1 MPSLEWDNFDEV
13 AGRIVAWALAED
25 ASDSDVTTAALG
37 RAAERNN
44 VCHAMA
50 REDLI
55 VAGWPLVAMTYR
67 LLTDTVTVRQT
78 APDGSRVGAGERIGA
93 VLGKS
98 GFLLRGERV
107 ALNLLCRLSG
117 IATLTRMFVSA
128 VEGTGVDIL
137 DTRKTTPCH
146 RILERYAVRMGGGV
160 NHRFNLASSALIK
173 DNHIAA
179 AGGIENLS
187 DIIESLGAGASVEVE
202 VDSLEQLDVVLPLR
216 PDRIMLDNMS
226 VESMVEAVG
235 MNSKSECYLE
245 ASGGVTLETVRSI
258 AETGVNGISIGSLTH
273 SAPSRDIGFDW
284 LLNSRERYDQAVD

>member
-1 MPSLEWDNFDEV
+1 MPSLEWDRFDEV

-25 ASDSDVTTAALG
+25 ASDRDVTTAALG
-37 RAAERNN
+37 RAAERSS
-44 VCHAMA
+44 VCHAIA
-50 REDLI
+50 RDDLI
-55 VAGWPLVAMTYR
+55 VAGWSLVTMTYR

-78 APDGSRVGAGERIGA
+78 APDGSRVQAGSRIGA

-160 NHRFNLASSALIK
+160 NHRFNLASCALIK

-187 DIIESLGAGASVEVE
+187 DIIEALEADTSIEVE

-226 VESMVEAVG
+226 LESMVEAVG
-235 MNSKSECYLE
+235 MNSETQCYLE

-273 SAPSRDIGFDW
+273 SAPSADIGFDW
-284 LLNSRERYDQAVD
+284 LMNGRERYDQTVD